1 MSSHTRAYGHQRQR
15 PIYSS
20 PSVPAASAH
29 TVHFF
34 EDDAVFIESLSE
46 FVGGV
51 LGSGGACIVIATPN
65 HRRSLDRVL
74 RNNGIEIRRAV
85 TDGRYIAVDA
95 AETLERFMVHGHPDP
110 ERFRDT
116 VEPVLRHA
124 RRALRRRTSKLAAF
138 GEMVALLWADGN
150 RQGAI
155 ELEDLWNKLAARLK
169 FSLRCGY
176 PMKGFAKETDSE
188 LFDKICS
195 QHSDVIPPESYAN
208 STNKDVI
215 PPESFASMSKKKEQL
230 RLIGSMEQ
238 RTSTIQ
244 VMIEEREME
253 IAQRKEV
260 EDKLRRSEEFARNIV
275 ESSIDCV
282 KVLDLEG
289 RIQYMS
295 PSGQRALEIKA
306 ADEFLDKKWTDYW
319 KPEDQPRAEKALAT
333 ARSGGVGCFQ
343 GESVLASGTTKSWD
357 VRITPALDN
366 NGAIERLVAVSRDI
380 TELRMAQQLAIQAE
394 KLAAAGRLAAT
405 IAHEINNPLEAVTNF
420 IYLAMT
426 TKGLP
431 KEVCHQLEIADRELA
446 RVAQIAQQTLG
457 FYRGNS
463 TDRWIAVAD
472 LMNDVMIVYERKMTY
487 KHLETD
493 ISVDPDLKLY
503 CKQGEL
509 RQALSNLVA
518 NAIDA
523 SRPGGKIW
531 LRAHE
536 SQNGGKPA
544 VRITL
549 ADNGSGM
556 SAEVQKRIFVPFFT
570 TKAEVGTGIGLWATK
585 ALVEQQGGH
594 IQFRSRQGP
603 RSGTVMSLVLPMAFQ
618 ERQHSATS

>member
-1 MSSHTRAYGHQRQR
+1 
-15 PIYSS
+15 
-20 PSVPAASAH
+20 
-29 TVHFF
+29 VHFF
-34 EDDAVFIESLSE
+34 EDDAVFIDSLSE

-51 LGSGGACIVIATPN
+51 LGSGGACIVIATQD

-74 RNNGIEIRRAV
+74 RDNGIEIRKAAI
-85 TDGRYIAVDA
+85 DGRYITVDA
-95 AETLERFMVHGHPDP
+95 AETLDRFMLHGHPDP

-116 VEPVLRHA
+116 VEPVLKHA
-124 RRALRRRTSKLAAF
+124 RRTLRRRTSKLAAF
-138 GEMVALLWADGN
+138 GEMVALLWANGN

-176 PMKGFAKETDSE
+176 PMKGFGKDSDSA
-188 LFDKICS
+188 LFEKICS
-195 QHSDVIPPESYAN
+195 QHSEVIPPESRA
-208 STNKDVI
+208 SLSKKGVI
-215 PPESFASMSKKKEQL
+215 PPESFVSASNKKEKL
-230 RLIGSMEQ
+230 RLVSSLRQ
-238 RTSTIQ
+238 RASTVQ
-244 VMIEEREME
+244 VMIEEREKE
-253 IAQRKEV
+253 IAERKEV
-260 EDKLRRSEEFARNIV
+260 EEKLRRSEEFARNIV

-282 KVLDLEG
+282 KVLDLDG

-295 PSGQRALEIKA
+295 PSGQRSLEIKTPG
-306 ADEFLDKKWTDYW
+306 EFLDKRWTQYW
-319 KPEDQPRAEKALAT
+319 NPEDQPRAERALAT
-333 ARSGGVGCFQ
+333 ARGGGVGCFQ
-343 GESVLASGTTKSWD
+343 GDSVLASGTKKSWD
-357 VRITPALDN
+357 VRITPALDK

-380 TELRMAQQLAIQAE
+380 TELRTAQQLAIQAE

-493 ISVDPDLKLY
+493 VCVDPDLKLY

-536 SQNGGKPA
+536 SQCWKDGGKPV

-556 SAEVQKRIFVPFFT
+556 SPEVQKRIFVPFFT

-585 ALVEQQGGH
+585 ALIEQQGGYVR
-594 IQFRSRQGP
+594 FRSRQGQ
-603 RSGTVMSLVLPMAFQ
+603 RSGTVMSLVLPITHQ
-618 ERQHSATS
+618 ERQHSATF

>member
-1 MSSHTRAYGHQRQR
+1 M
-15 PIYSS
+15 
-20 PSVPAASAH
+20 
-29 TVHFF
+29 HFF
-34 EDDAVFIESLSE
+34 EDDAVFIDSLSE

-51 LGSGGACIVIATPN
+51 LGSGGACIVIGTQD

-74 RNNGIEIRRAV
+74 RNNAIEIRRAAM
-85 TDGRYIAVDA
+85 DGRYISVDA
-95 AETLERFMVHGHPDP
+95 AETLEQFMVHGHPNP
-110 ERFRDT
+110 GRFRDT
-116 VEPVLRHA
+116 VEPLLKRA
-124 RRALRRRTSKLAAF
+124 RRTLRRRTSKLAAF
-138 GEMVALLWADGN
+138 GEMVALLWANGN

-155 ELEDLWNKLAARLK
+155 ELEDLWNQLAARLK
-169 FSLRCGY
+169 FSLCCGY
-176 PMKGFAKETDSE
+176 PMKGFSKDSDSE

-195 QHSDVIPPESYAN
+195 QHSDVIPPES
-208 STNKDVI
+208 
-215 PPESFASMSKKKEQL
+215 FASTSKKEEKI
-230 RLIGSMEQ
+230 RLVSSMKQ
-238 RTSTIQ
+238 RASTVQ
-244 VMIEEREME
+244 VMIEKREKE
-253 IAQRKEV
+253 IAERKEV
-260 EDKLRRSEEFARNIV
+260 EEKLRRSEEFARNIV

-282 KVLDLEG
+282 KVLDLDG

-295 PSGQRALEIKA
+295 PSGQRALELKESG
-306 ADEFLDKKWTDYW
+306 EFLNKKWTDYW
-319 KPEDQPRAEKALAT
+319 KPEDQPKAEKALGT
-333 ARSGGVGCFQ
+333 ARGGGVGCFQ
-343 GESVLASGTTKSWD
+343 GDHVLASGTKKSWD

-380 TELRMAQQLAIQAE
+380 TELRTAQQLAIQAE

-493 ISVDPDLKLY
+493 VSVDPDLKLY

-536 SQNGGKPA
+536 SRSWKNGGKPV

-556 SAEVQKRIFVPFFT
+556 SPEIQKRIFVPFFT

-585 ALVEQQGGH
+585 ALIEQQGGH
-594 IQFRSRQGP
+594 VRFRSRQGP
-603 RSGTVMSLVLPMAFQ
+603 KSGTVMSLVLPLAHQ
-618 ERQHSATS
+618 EREHIAKF